1 MRIPEDI
8 LVEIF
13 ESIKGEN
20 NLHDVRKISNYLK
33 NLKSNLKVLRSAYR
47 RKGRVIIDY
56 KDKKYQEVYLIAY
69 FPIYTVPIFEV
80 LEYINKNHPSLN
92 IPQNL
97 CLIGAGP
104 APEMMGF
111 LKFINNQSYEN
122 GSKIKI
128 ELKIELIE
136 IASEWKYARKILKR
150 VYNNKNILK
159 NFKTKFRLSKLKI
172 YKNDVSKEISNSSV
186 LLRRFSENQHKRVV
200 VIQNIINE
208 IEPQYHKVFIENVIK
223 CYKNLVPGS
232 LLILI
237 DLKYPI
243 VPKVASKLESKLE
256 DDLIKSFGSSVN
268 YEVDYANIILPE
280 LIKNNFFDSHGF
292 GAKRKVKYGYGIFYK
307 QK

>member
-1 MRIPEDI
+1 MRIPEGI
-8 LVEIF
+8 LEEIF
-13 ESIKGEN
+13 ESIKEEN
-20 NLHDVRKISNYLK
+20 NLEVEKEITHYLSK
-33 NLKSNLKVLRSAYR
+33 LKSNLVEVRNAYWNDLV
-47 RKGRVIIDY
+47 KIDY
-56 KDKKYQEVYLIAY
+56 KDKKNQEVYLIAY
-69 FPIYTVPIFEV
+69 FPLYTVPIFKV
-80 LEYINKNHPSLN
+80 LEYIKKEHPEII

-186 LLRRFSENQHKRVV
+186 LLRRFSENQHERVV

-292 GAKRKVKYGYGIFYK
+292 GAKRKVQYGYGIFYK

>member
-1 MRIPEDI
+1 MRIPEGI
-8 LVEIF
+8 LEEIF
-13 ESIKGEN
+13 ESIKEEN
-20 NLHDVRKISNYLK
+20 NLEVEKEITHYLSK
-33 NLKSNLKVLRSAYR
+33 LKSNLVDVRNAYWNDLV
-47 RKGRVIIDY
+47 KIDY
-56 KDKKYQEVYLIAY
+56 KDKKNQEVYLIAY
-69 FPIYTVPIFEV
+69 FPLYTVPIFKV
-80 LEYINKNHPSLN
+80 LEYIKKEHPEII

-186 LLRRFSENQHKRVV
+186 LLRRFSENQHERVV

-256 DDLIKSFGSSVN
+256 DELIKSFGSSVN

-292 GAKRKVKYGYGIFYK
+292 GAKRKVQYGYGIFYK

>member
-1 MRIPEDI
+1 MRIPEGI
-8 LVEIF
+8 LEEIF
-13 ESIKGEN
+13 ESIKEEN
-20 NLHDVRKISNYLK
+20 NLEVEKEITHYLSK
-33 NLKSNLKVLRSAYR
+33 LKSNLVEVRNAYWNDLV
-47 RKGRVIIDY
+47 KIDY
-56 KDKKYQEVYLIAY
+56 KDKKNQEVYLLAY
-69 FPIYTVPIFEV
+69 FPLYTVPIFKV
-80 LEYINKNHPSLN
+80 LEYIKKKHSEII

-186 LLRRFSENQHKRVV
+186 LLRRFSENQHERVV

-208 IEPQYHKVFIENVIK
+208 IE
-223 CYKNLVPGS
+223 
-232 LLILI
+232 
-237 DLKYPI
+237 
-243 VPKVASKLESKLE
+243 
-256 DDLIKSFGSSVN
+256 
-268 YEVDYANIILPE
+268 
-280 LIKNNFFDSHGF
+280 
-292 GAKRKVKYGYGIFYK
+292 
-307 QK
+307 

>member
-20 NLHDVRKISNYLK
+20 NLEVEKEITHYLSK
-33 NLKSNLKVLRSAYR
+33 LKSNLVDVRNAYWNDLV
-47 RKGRVIIDY
+47 KIDY
-56 KDKKYQEVYLIAY
+56 KDKKNQEVYLIAY
-69 FPIYTVPIFEV
+69 FPLYTVPIFKV
-80 LEYINKNHPSLN
+80 LEYIKKEHPEII

-186 LLRRFSENQHKRVV
+186 LLRRFSENQHERVV

-292 GAKRKVKYGYGIFYK
+292 GAKRKVQYGYGIFYK

>member
-1 MRIPEDI
+1 MNI
-8 LVEIF
+8 LEEIF
-13 ESIKGEN
+13 ESIKDEN
-20 NLHDVRKISNYLK
+20 NLHGVKKISNYLNK
-33 NLKSNLKVLRSAYR
+33 LKSNLVDVRNAYWNDLV
-47 RKGRVIIDY
+47 KIDY
-56 KDKKYQEVYLIAY
+56 KDKKNQEVYLIAY
-69 FPIYTVPIFEV
+69 FPLYTVPIFKV
-80 LEYINKNHPSLN
+80 LEYIKKEHQEII

-208 IEPQYHKVFIENVIK
+208 IERQYHEVFIENVIK

>member
-1 MRIPEDI
+1 MRIPEGI
-8 LVEIF
+8 LEEIF
-13 ESIKGEN
+13 ESIKEEN
-20 NLHDVRKISNYLK
+20 NLEVEKEITHYLSK
-33 NLKSNLKVLRSAYR
+33 LKSNLVEVRNAYWNDLV
-47 RKGRVIIDY
+47 KIDY
-56 KDKKYQEVYLIAY
+56 KDKKNQEVYLIAY
-69 FPIYTVPIFEV
+69 FPLYTVPIFKV
-80 LEYINKNHPSLN
+80 LEYIKKEHPEII

-186 LLRRFSENQHKRVV
+186 LLRRFSENQHERVV

>member
-33 NLKSNLKVLRSAYR
+33 NLKNNLKVLRSAYR

-56 KDKKYQEVYLIAY
+56 KDKKNQEVYLIAY

-80 LEYINKNHPSLN
+80 LEYIIKNDPSLN

-104 APEMMGF
+104 APEIMGF
-111 LKFINNQSYEN
+111 LKFINNQFKSYEHSIN
-122 GSKIKI
+122 IN
-128 ELKIELIE
+128 IELIE
-136 IASEWKYARKILKR
+136 IASEWDYARTILKRIYARKKIR
-150 VYNNKNILK
+150 R
-159 NFKTKFRLSKLKI
+159 KFSLSKLKI
-172 YKNDVSKEISNSSV
+172 YKKDISKKISNSSV
-186 LLRRFSENQHKRVV
+186 LLRRYRENQYKRVV

-208 IEPQYHKVFIENVIK
+208 IEQQSHEVFIENVIK
-223 CYKNLVPGS
+223 CYDNLVPGS
-232 LLILI
+232 FLILI
-237 DLKYPI
+237 DFQYSIILN
-243 VPKVASKLESKLE
+243 VTNKLETRLKK
-256 DDLIKSFGSSVN
+256 DVIKSFGLPGYKESWPV
-268 YEVDYANIILPE
+268 IILPE
-280 LIKNNFFDSHGF
+280 IIENNLFDYDYDSGL
-292 GAKRKVKYGYGIFYK
+292 KPRRKVVYGSSIFYK

>member
-1 MRIPEDI
+1 MRIPEGI
-8 LVEIF
+8 LEEIF
-13 ESIKGEN
+13 ESIKKEN
-20 NLHDVRKISNYLK
+20 NLQGEKKISHYLSK
-33 NLKSNLKVLRSAYR
+33 LKSNLVELRSAYR
-47 RKGRVIIDY
+47 KVPVKIDY
-56 KDKKYQEVYLIAY
+56 KDKKNQEVYLIAY
-69 FPIYTVPIFEV
+69 FPLYTVPIFKV
-80 LEYINKNHPSLN
+80 LEYIKKEHPEII

-186 LLRRFSENQHKRVV
+186 LLRRFSENQHERVV

-292 GAKRKVKYGYGIFYK
+292 GAKRKVKYGYGDFYK